1 MSIIITI
8 IELILVLS
16 VVAIVHEFGH
26 FIVAKAFKMTVNEFS
41 IGFGKAIWQK
51 KYKGTTYSFRLI
63 LLGGYVD
70 IEGEDGSKESEN
82 AFCNK
87 PCWQRILVLVA
98 GVTFNFILGICIMLG
113 INFASDTYTTTL
125 RNLPQNSVLYEAGLR
140 DGDSITS
147 IGGVRTHIYQDI
159 ALYDDTSK
167 NEVEVKFLS
176 GGEEKTATL
185 KNIVSV
191 KGYIGVYFDSNNVNE
206 DGTLKAIVNTV
217 EPGSRAEQAGIKSGD
232 EIISVENVSVN
243 NSADVI
249 SAVTNYVD
257 KEISITVLR
266 NGNTKELKI
275 TPAKTEFVNLGIAGV
290 EIVPTTLGYSWYK
303 SVNTVIRVVNSYVD
317 LFKGKVKLSQ
327 MSGIV
332 GVGEMVSK
340 ARGVL
345 ELLSLVATISLAIG
359 MANIMPFPPLDGG
372 KVVLVLV
379 EGITRK
385 KFPQK
390 VELVLSGIG
399 FALLILL
406 TIFVTI
412 KDIIRII

>member
-113 INFASDTYTTTL
+113 INFTSDTYTTTL
-125 RNLPQNSVLYEAGLR
+125 KDLPESSVLYEAGLR

-159 ALYDDTSK
+159 ALYDDTNK
-167 NEVEVKFLS
+167 NEVEVRFLS
-176 GGEEKTATL
+176 GGEEKTTTL
-185 KNIVSV
+185 KNVVSV

-206 DGTLKAIVNTV
+206 DGTLKAIVNIV

-243 NSADVI
+243 SSTDVI
-249 SAVTNYVD
+249 RAVTSYVD

-266 NGNTKELKI
+266 GGNT
-275 TPAKTEFVNLGIAGV
+275 
-290 EIVPTTLGYSWYK
+290 
-303 SVNTVIRVVNSYVD
+303 
-317 LFKGKVKLSQ
+317 
-327 MSGIV
+327 
-332 GVGEMVSK
+332 
-340 ARGVL
+340 
-345 ELLSLVATISLAIG
+345 
-359 MANIMPFPPLDGG
+359 
-372 KVVLVLV
+372 
-379 EGITRK
+379 
-385 KFPQK
+385 
-390 VELVLSGIG
+390 
-399 FALLILL
+399 
-406 TIFVTI
+406 
-412 KDIIRII
+412 

>member
-70 IEGEDGSKESEN
+70 IEGEDGKKESEN

-87 PCWQRILVLVA
+87 PCWQRVLVLVA

-113 INFASDTYTTTL
+113 INFTTDTYTTTL
-125 RNLPQNSVLYEAGLR
+125 KNLPKESVLYEAGLR
-140 DGDSITS
+140 DGDSIIS

-167 NEVEVKFLS
+167 NEVEVRFLS
-176 GGEEKTATL
+176 DGEEKTTTL

-191 KGYIGVYFDSNNVNE
+191 KGYIGVYFNSNDQRE
-206 DGTLKAIVNTV
+206 DGTLRAIVNIV
-217 EPGSRAEQAGIKSGD
+217 EPGSSAERAGIKSGD
-232 EIISVENVSVN
+232 EIISVEDVSVN
-243 NSADVI
+243 SSTDVI
-249 SAVTNYVD
+249 RAVTSYVD

-266 NGNTKELKI
+266 NGTTKELKI
-275 TPAKTEFVNLGIAGV
+275 TPAKTEFVNLGITGV
-290 EIVPTTLGYSWYK
+290 EVVPTTLGYSWYK
-303 SVNTVIRVVNSYVD
+303 SVNTVIRVVDSYVD

-340 ARGVL
+340 ARGIV
-345 ELLSLVATISLAIG
+345 ELLTLVATISLAIG

-372 KVVLVLV
+372 KVVLVLI

-385 KFPQK
+385 KVPQK
-390 VELVLSGIG
+390 VELTLSGIG
-399 FALLILL
+399 FSLLILL

>member
-87 PCWQRILVLVA
+87 PCWQRVLVLVA

-113 INFASDTYTTTL
+113 INFTTDTYTTTL
-125 RNLPQNSVLYEAGLR
+125 KNLPKESVLYEAGLR
-140 DGDSITS
+140 DGDSIIS

-167 NEVEVKFLS
+167 NEVEVRFLS
-176 GGEEKTATL
+176 DGEEKTTTL

-191 KGYIGVYFDSNNVNE
+191 KGYIGAYFNSNDKRE
-206 DGTLKAIVNTV
+206 DGTLRAIVNIV
-217 EPGSRAEQAGIKSGD
+217 EPGSSAEQAGIKSGD
-232 EIISVENVSVN
+232 EIISVEDVSVN
-243 NSADVI
+243 SSTDVI
-249 SAVTNYVD
+249 SAVTSYAD
-257 KEISITVLR
+257 KEVSITVLR
-266 NGNTKELKI
+266 NGTTKELKI
-275 TPAKTEFVNLGIAGV
+275 TPAKTEFVNLGITGV
-290 EIVPTTLGYSWYK
+290 EVVPTTLGYSWYK
-303 SVNTVIRVVNSYVD
+303 SVNTVIRVVDSYVD

-340 ARGVL
+340 AHGIV

-385 KFPQK
+385 KVPEK
-390 VELVLSGIG
+390 VELILSGIG

>member
-1 MSIIITI
+1 M
-8 IELILVLS
+8 LS

-70 IEGEDGSKESEN
+70 IEGEDGKKESEN

-87 PCWQRILVLVA
+87 PCWQRVLVLVA

-113 INFASDTYTTTL
+113 INFTTDTYTTTL
-125 RNLPQNSVLYEAGLR
+125 KNLPKESVLYEAGLR
-140 DGDSITS
+140 DGDSIIS

-167 NEVEVKFLS
+167 NEVEVRFLS
-176 GGEEKTATL
+176 DGEEKTTTL

-191 KGYIGVYFDSNNVNE
+191 KGYIGAYFNSNDKRE
-206 DGTLKAIVNTV
+206 DGTLRAIVNIV
-217 EPGSRAEQAGIKSGD
+217 EPGSSAEQAGIKSGD
-232 EIISVENVSVN
+232 EIISLEDVSVN
-243 NSADVI
+243 SSTDVI
-249 SAVTNYVD
+249 SAVTSYAD

-266 NGNTKELKI
+266 NGTTKELKI
-275 TPAKTEFVNLGIAGV
+275 TPAKTEFVNLGITGV
-290 EIVPTTLGYSWYK
+290 EVVPTTLGYSWYK
-303 SVNTVIRVVNSYVD
+303 SVNTVIRVVDSYVD

-340 ARGVL
+340 AHGIV

-385 KFPQK
+385 KVPEK
-390 VELVLSGIG
+390 VELILSGIG

>member
-1 MSIIITI
+1 M
-8 IELILVLS
+8 LS

-70 IEGEDGSKESEN
+70 IEGEDGKKESEN

-87 PCWQRILVLVA
+87 PCWQRVLVLVA

-113 INFASDTYTTTL
+113 INFTTDTYTTTL
-125 RNLPQNSVLYEAGLR
+125 KNLPKESVLYEAGLR
-140 DGDSITS
+140 DGDSIIS

-167 NEVEVKFLS
+167 NEVEVRFLS
-176 GGEEKTATL
+176 DGEEKTTTL

-191 KGYIGVYFDSNNVNE
+191 KGYIGVYFNSNDQRE
-206 DGTLKAIVNTV
+206 DGTLRAIVNIV
-217 EPGSRAEQAGIKSGD
+217 EPGSSAERAGIKSGD
-232 EIISVENVSVN
+232 EIISVEDVSVN
-243 NSADVI
+243 SSTDVI
-249 SAVTNYVD
+249 RAVTSYVD

-266 NGNTKELKI
+266 NGTTKELKI
-275 TPAKTEFVNLGIAGV
+275 TPAKTEFVNLGITGV
-290 EIVPTTLGYSWYK
+290 EVVPTTLGYSWYK
-303 SVNTVIRVVNSYVD
+303 SVNTVIRVVDSYVD

-340 ARGVL
+340 ARGIV
-345 ELLSLVATISLAIG
+345 ELLTLVATISLAIG

-372 KVVLVLV
+372 KVVLVLI

-385 KFPQK
+385 KVPQK
-390 VELVLSGIG
+390 VELTLSGIG
-399 FALLILL
+399 FSLLILL